1 MVEKLAGILLVIAVG
16 MCVLAFPFVMW
27 MLFGD
32 NGPRFRPM
40 RHIAR
45 PHENRNP
52 DVLGWSEDAKKAP
65 PGYDGAQ

>member
-1 MVEKLAGILLVIAVG
+1 MVENLAGILLVIAVG
-16 MCVLAFPFVMW
+16 ICVLAFPFVMW

-45 PHENRNP
+45 PDENRNP
-52 DVLGWSEDAKKAP
+52 DVLGWSEDEKKAP
-65 PGYDGAQ
+65 PGYDGA